1 MESRRVKLSEIVPGD
16 IVYVRSY
23 SWTSTPACE
32 FVNRVCLVVNH
43 GNDHDIIV
51 LELGTSKLFLRPLY
65 KDGLTGVY
73 PALKCEET

>member
-1 MESRRVKLSEIVPGD
+1 MKLSEIVPGD

-23 SWTSTPACE
+23 NWTWTSSPACE
-32 FVNRVCLVVNH
+32 FVNRACLVVNH
-43 GNDHDIIV
+43 GNDNDIIV

-65 KDGLTGVY
+65 RDGLTGVY